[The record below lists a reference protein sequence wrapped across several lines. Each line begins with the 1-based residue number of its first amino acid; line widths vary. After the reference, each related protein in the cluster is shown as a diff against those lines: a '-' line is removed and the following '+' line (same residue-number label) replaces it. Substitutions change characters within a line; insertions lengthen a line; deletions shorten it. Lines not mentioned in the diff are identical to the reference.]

1 MMRGLRLSLI
11 LVVFSCLAV
20 SAASRQ
26 STAALGVTQ
35 SAFGLAQIDGPLQFD
50 LSVSP
55 PAATP
60 GDVLELT
67 VQLSNR
73 SFVTSTPELL
83 LQLPDKVSL
92 ASRAGLPAGVT
103 ANVQANALSWLPIL
117 PANGGTQQ
125 FSLQLRVETADVNR
139 PEQQIVATLKNDS
152 SEQMASASFWIGVPP
167 QIDAIL
173 SPPQAAVGQPL
184 QLRANTSGSGPIA
197 QTWLLGDGR
206 RVEVDNPVVVFPTP
220 GVYQVTLTAA
230 NPLATASRTRA
241 INIVPQPAA
250 QFVLD
255 DSTPGLGQVVTFHN
269 QSGGQ
274 PPLAYEW
281 DFGDGATAD
290 TAQPN
295 HRYDAPGTYQVRLV
309 VENAFGRS
317 EAFWPVRVGELPTA
331 DVIIDGAAA
340 VGQAVTGQ
348 AVGDETVTLFYWD
361 MGDGRFYEG
370 AEISHI
376 YRQMGEYY
384 VTITAN
390 NEHGGTQLGRWVHV
404 SSGILNH
411 YLPLIFHTEASS
423 GSVVAVGRLEA
434 NAGALGVAL
443 APVAVELS
451 EPFVLEPD
459 PALAG
464 RTPAEQLFYYVNE
477 ARGRFDLP
485 LLLPAPAL
493 DAAAQAHSLEMTVT
507 NLPHAGADG
516 AFPAERLLWY
526 GYQGGY
532 AGEASA
538 WGFEQ
543 AHLAVEY
550 WINSADH
557 RQILL
562 NQYVN
567 ELGVGHVTDFRAA
580 NLWYWTA
587 EFGNSHGAPVQPV
600 LRLQR
605 PATGLETLVSDVVA
619 YGWNWPAPLQPDQ
632 EFVVYLYTASEVMRL
647 GTATQPRLG
656 SYYVLQAAASDVGMD
671 VDSYEWQVKLE
682 DGRQNSLAESERR
695 AITFMPDS
703 GLPAPTAVLTPT
715 VTATPSPTATTTST
729 PTPPWPTATPLPPPP
744 TQPPL
749 ITATPDQ

>member
-1 MMRGLRLSLI
+1 MMRGLRLSLV
-11 LVVFSCLAV
+11 LVVLSCLAV
-20 SAASRQ
+20 GAASRQ
-26 STAALGVTQ
+26 NTAALGVALST
-35 SAFGLAQIDGPLQFD
+35 FGSAQIAGPLQFD

-55 PAATP
+55 PVGTP
-60 GDVLELT
+60 GDSLELT
-67 VQLSNR
+67 VQLTNR

-83 LQLPDKVSL
+83 LQLPDEVRL
-92 ASRAGLPAGVT
+92 ASHAGLPAGVT
-103 ANVQANALSWLPIL
+103 ANVQANTLNWLPIL
-117 PANGGTQQ
+117 PANGGKQQ
-125 FSLQLRVETADVNR
+125 FSLQLRVETADVTQ
-139 PEQQIVATLKNDS
+139 PEQQITATLKNDS
-152 SEQMASASFWIGVPP
+152 SEETASASLWIGVPP

-173 SPPQAAVGQPL
+173 SPPQAAAGQPV
-184 QLRANTSGSGPIA
+184 QLRANTSGSGPVS

-206 RVEVDNPVVVFPTP
+206 SVEVNNPVVVFPTP
-220 GVYQVTLTAA
+220 GVYQVTLEAA
-230 NPLATASRTRA
+230 NPLATASQTRA
-241 INIVPQPAA
+241 INIVPHPAA

-281 DFGDGATAD
+281 DFGDGATAV
-290 TAQPN
+290 TAQPS
-295 HRYDAPGTYQVRLV
+295 HRYDSPGTYQVHLV

-317 EAFWPVRVGELPTA
+317 EAFWPVRVGEPPTA
-331 DVIIDGAAA
+331 DAIMPDEVAA
-340 VGQAVTGQ
+340 GQVVTGQ

-370 AEISHI
+370 AEISHV
-376 YRQMGEYY
+376 YRQMGDYY
-384 VTITAN
+384 VTMTAN
-390 NEHGGTQLGRWVHV
+390 NEYGSTQIGRWVHV
-404 SSGILNH
+404 SPGILNL
-411 YLPLIFHTEASS
+411 YLPLLFHTETSS
-423 GSVVAVGRLEA
+423 DSVVAVGRLDDS
-434 NAGALGVAL
+434 AGALGVAL
-443 APVAVELS
+443 SPVAVELS

-459 PALAG
+459 PALAI
-464 RTPAEQLFYYVNE
+464 RSPAEQLFHFVNE
-477 ARGRFDLP
+477 ARRRFDLP
-485 LLLPAPAL
+485 PLMPAPAL

-507 NLPHAGADG
+507 NLPHAGTDG
-516 AFPAERLLWY
+516 SLPAERLLWY
-526 GYQGGY
+526 GYSGGY

-550 WINSADH
+550 WINSPDH

-587 EFGNSHGAPVQPV
+587 EFGNSHGAPIQPV

-605 PATGLETLVSDVVA
+605 PVAGLEALVSDAVT

-632 EFVVYLYTASEVMRL
+632 EFVVYLYTEPEVTRL
-647 GTATQPRLG
+647 GSVTQPRLG
-656 SYYVLQAAASDVGMD
+656 SYYVLQVAASDVG
-671 VDSYEWQVKLE
+671 VDAASYEWQVKLE
-682 DGRQNSLAESERR
+682 DGRQSSLAESERR
-695 AITFMPDS
+695 AVTLMTDPN
-703 GLPAPTAVLTPT
+703 LPAPTAVLTPT
-715 VTATPSPTATTTST
+715 VTPTATPTATAT
-729 PTPPWPTATPLPPPP
+729 PTPTLPWPTATPIPPVP